1 MKKVLRIAMLVLVLL
16 ILAGCGKE
24 GGTAKRQGSGTSAVN
39 DVINAQIE
47 ASGKKATEAVTPTEK
62 PTEKPAETPTET
74 PEITPAVTPESTP
87 VETPEITPAD
97 APEAPAEDPSEPR
110 DVDVDI
116 TELSATMVYSEV
128 FGMMSDPDRYMG
140 KIIKMKGIFSVYH
153 DDYTGIDYY
162 YCIIKDAT
170 ACCAQGMEFT
180 LEGCSYPDDYPEE
193 GMEIVVMGEYTTYL
207 DGGALYCTLKD
218 ATLLEA
224 AFE

>member
-1 MKKVLRIAMLVLVLL
+1 MKKLL
-16 ILAGCGKE
+16 MISFVFAFLLLTACE
-24 GGTAKRQGSGTSAVN
+24 AESGTAKRQGGTSSVS

-47 ASGKKATEAVTPTEK
+47 ASGKKAA
-62 PTEKPAETPTET
+62 PTET
-74 PEITPAVTPESTP
+74 PAAALT
-87 VETPEITPAD
+87 ETPTAALTETPTA
-97 APEAPAEDPSEPR
+97 APTEAPDVPVGDTAGSR
-110 DVDVDI
+110 DVDVDL
-116 TELSATMVYSEV
+116 TELSSTMVYSEV
-128 FGMMSDPDRYMG
+128 FNMMNDPDFYMG

-153 DDYTGIDYY
+153 DDYTGIDYF

-207 DGGALYCTLKD
+207 EGKTLYCTLKD

>member
-1 MKKVLRIAMLVLVLL
+1 MKRKIAFILLFTLVFSLT
-16 ILAGCGKE
+16 GCGSE
-24 GGTAKRQGSGTSAVN
+24 SATTETVAN
-39 DVINAQIE
+39 E
-47 ASGKKATEAVTPTEK
+47 TTEANTEEADK
-62 PTEKPAETPTET
+62 VAEE
-74 PEITPAVTPESTP
+74 EMV
-87 VETPEITPAD
+87 VAD
-97 APEAPAEDPSEPR
+97 SS
-110 DVDVDI
+110 VDI
-116 TELSATMVYSEV
+116 DLTALSSTMVYSEV
-128 FGMMSDPDRYMG
+128 FNMMNDPDFYMG

-153 DDYTGIDYY
+153 DDYTGIDYF

-193 GMEIVVMGEYTTYL
+193 GMEIAVMGEYTTYL

>member
-24 GGTAKRQGSGTSAVN
+24 GGTAKRQGGGTSAVN

-47 ASGKKATEAVTPTEK
+47 ASGKKATEAVT

-87 VETPEITPAD
+87 VETPEITPA
-97 APEAPAEDPSEPR
+97 EDPSEPR
-110 DVDVDI
+110 DVDVDL

-128 FGMMSDPDRYMG
+128 FSMMNDPDHYMG

-153 DDYTGIDYY
+153 DDYTGIDYF

-207 DGGALYCTLKD
+207 EGGALYCTLKE
-218 ATLLEA
+218 AKLLAA